1 MKRAYFNNPP
11 RVPSSR
17 GRDMVQCSRCG
28 TDNPDEAVYCT
39 NCGAL
44 LEKREPPARRRE
56 EADYLGALSAGVI
69 LIVLAVAYL
78 RYPIS
83 VSLIVDYFRSL
94 EIQQGFVKPPSA
106 LLNPVIFFFNLV
118 GVWSI
123 LLAGLRLVFQ
133 RNARKAIG
141 DLAGGLFSFF
151 IAFLL
156 TNYANDVIR
165 GQAAL
170 AYFIVGIG
178 LLIIVNAIVSFVRM
192 DLRQGWR

>member
-1 MKRAYFNNPP
+1 
-11 RVPSSR
+11 
-17 GRDMVQCSRCG
+17 
-28 TDNPDEAVYCT
+28 
-39 NCGAL
+39 
-44 LEKREPPARRRE
+44 
-56 EADYLGALSAGVI
+56 VI
-69 LIVLAVAYL
+69 LIVLAVSYL
-78 RYPIS
+78 AYPIS

-94 EIQQGFVKPPSA
+94 EMQQRFVKPPTA

-118 GVWSI
+118 GVWS
-123 LLAGLRLVFQ
+123 LFLAGLRLVFQ
-133 RNARKAIG
+133 RSARKAIG